1 MRRFTV
7 LMGILGLLAGVGTA
21 GAHTTSIGFV
31 PGGSPG
37 SVTFWTGSYTHGG
50 TPVNEGTLTLTG
62 VSLVYSQSV
71 NFNITPVGSKPAGL
85 VDGTNNFYWCNDA
98 TYSFPCATDPGIG
111 GGVVWW
117 QGVTFTGLQPGTY
130 RITCGGTCGTTQ
142 QWASLNPVTGVVT
155 VSLSGVIVG
164 ANPVAPVP
172 TLSEWSLILLAG
184 LVVLIAAFTFMRRR
198 GLGGPAA

>member
-1 MRRFTV
+1 M
-7 LMGILGLLAGVGTA
+7 
-21 GAHTTSIGFV
+21 
-31 PGGSPG
+31 
-37 SVTFWTGSYTHGG
+37 
-50 TPVNEGTLTLTG
+50 NEGTLTLTG

-130 RITCGGTCGTTQ
+130 TVTCGGTCGTTQ